1 MSDHNSETPW
11 LIDLTFWLEN
21 SVEPRECSQFG
32 LKNSKSVYNKVN
44 IERIFNFQV
53 ATEETKIIEALNDFV
68 ENRISALP
76 IVDSQVIGILKI
88 VFN

>member
-1 MSDHNSETPW
+1 M
-11 LIDLTFWLEN
+11 
-21 SVEPRECSQFG
+21 
-32 LKNSKSVYNKVN
+32 N

-76 IVDSQVIGILKI
+76 IVDSQVIVILKI